1 MALRRGPAGED
12 GAHAFAYNTRTPG
25 AYSITATVGGAHVR
39 GSPARVSAS
48 VAEAHAP
55 LCEVVGGAGLE
66 RGAVAGARPPV
77 AYTLNPV
84 CCRVEPGW
92 YRWQSSCSHIAHCA
106 RTTSWGRPASVSACI
121 CWQPCGHMMSCGP
134 VLRAQGRAPTWHLWQ
149 RTRQGCRSR
158 WAGMCSLSPG
168 RGQARTMQPRPPQAC
183 SLMGQLPDA
192 VEPQFRDELL
202 PSVNLRL
209 AHSGRTQ
216 HRQLAAGCA
225 LM

>member
-1 MALRRGPAGED
+1 MRAKCQQLQVRVEGPGEVALRRGPAGED

-84 CCRVEPGW
+84 CCRVD
-92 YRWQSSCSHIAHCA
+92 Q
-106 RTTSWGRPASVSACI
+106 
-121 CWQPCGHMMSCGP
+121 
-134 VLRAQGRAPTWHLWQ
+134 
-149 RTRQGCRSR
+149 
-158 WAGMCSLSPG
+158 AGTG
-168 RGQARTMQPRPPQAC
+168 GK
-183 SLMGQLPDA
+183 
-192 VEPQFRDELL
+192 
-202 PSVNLRL
+202 
-209 AHSGRTQ
+209 
-216 HRQLAAGCA
+216 
-225 LM
+225 